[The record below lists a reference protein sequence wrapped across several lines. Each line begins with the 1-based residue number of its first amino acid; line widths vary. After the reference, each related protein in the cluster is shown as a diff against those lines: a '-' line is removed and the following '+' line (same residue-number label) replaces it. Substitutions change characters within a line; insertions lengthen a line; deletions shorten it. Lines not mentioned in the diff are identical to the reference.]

1 MGEVWRAKKLI
12 FIVEKL
18 DNKSWW
24 KWIGKRSEKK
34 ICGKKEF
41 NKTKERIRIHDKSNR
56 NPIEHI
62 KKRKEIEIEIKI
74 K

>member
-1 MGEVWRAKKLI
+1 V
-12 FIVEKL
+12 
-18 DNKSWW
+18 
-24 KWIGKRSEKK
+24 KRRFVV
-34 ICGKKEF
+34 KKEF

-74 K
+74 KKQPSSKSVSTMASFVIYLELF